1 MDSTALHASHA
12 DTAPLKNRSA
22 CAFGGAALLG
32 WAALAHR
39 GALVRSLSSAAGLG
53 LLYHAWT
60 GRNPLAGMLG
70 ERAAGPAISVSDS
83 VKVAVGRDATYRF
96 WRNLKNMPM
105 FMARV
110 ESVEEFD
117 MLRSRWR
124 VHTPA
129 GAAIEW
135 TSEITDDNPGK
146 WIAWRRVDGPLR
158 HAGIVRFVDIDPEW
172 GTEVSVE
179 MQYSPPGGALGER
192 AMHVLGVDPQ
202 QELRE
207 DLQRLKQ
214 CLEAQDA
221 TMVKPV

>member
-1 MDSTALHASHA
+1 MDSTALPASQA
-12 DTAPLKNRSA
+12 DTTPFKNRSA
-22 CAFGGAALLG
+22 CALGGAALLG
-32 WAALAHR
+32 WAALGHR

-60 GRNPLAGMLG
+60 GRNPLAGLG
-70 ERAAGPAISVSDS
+70 VVAQGAALSVSDS
-83 VKVAVGRDATYRF
+83 VRVGVGRDATYRF
-96 WRNLKNMPM
+96 WRNLKNIPM
-105 FMARV
+105 FMQRV
-110 ESVEEFD
+110 ESVEEFE

-146 WIAWRRVDGPLR
+146 WIAWRSLDGPLR
-158 HAGIVRFVDIDPEW
+158 HSGIVRFADTDPEW

-202 QELRE
+202 RELSE
-207 DLQRLKQ
+207 DLRRLKR
-214 CLEAQDA
+214 CLEEEDA
-221 TMVKPV
+221 AMAKPV